1 VDWKKKVSAVGR
13 KQRPWPRRNASRA
26 VERKKI
32 KKIKRKKKAVLL
44 VEIKDFGLEETPGGL
59 LTKKYILNNKGKKS
73 GGQWALSKIY
83 FKQQRKKI
91 SGHWPPE
98 WSMATG
104 EMTGEMAS

>member
-1 VDWKKKVSAVGR
+1 
-13 KQRPWPRRNASRA
+13 

-73 GGQWALSKIY
+73 GGQ
-83 FKQQRKKI
+83 
-91 SGHWPPE
+91 
-98 WSMATG
+98 
-104 EMTGEMAS
+104 